1 MSHRE
6 PNPLSG
12 NQKTPALRSGIK
24 LRYRV
29 RLRKVAATAE
39 VIWLTNQLGYATE
52 IAEFLNLQSG
62 RSVAWVE
69 QFNHSAHP
77 PRWQPVCNE
86 ESPRLSEPISV
97 TKRLQALRSGDV
109 VQAELLSER
118 TRRGGWKARLVDSGF
133 IGPITNSD
141 AVPTT
146 AKPNTIVTLTIGA
159 ANRDGTH
166 LQLVWQG

>member
-1 MSHRE
+1 MSRRK
-6 PNPLSG
+6 PNPRSG
-12 NQKTPALRSGIK
+12 NYKAPCLRSGIK

-29 RLRKVAATAE
+29 CLRKVAAAAE
-39 VIWLTNQLGYATE
+39 VIWLTNQLSYATE
-52 IAEFLNLQSG
+52 IAEFLNSEAG

-77 PRWQPVCNE
+77 LRWHPVCSKENPE
-86 ESPRLSEPISV
+86 LNGPSRV
-97 TKRLQALRSGDV
+97 TERPKALRSGDV

-141 AVPTT
+141 SVPAA